1 LGPGW
6 DQDGTKLIFYINGG
20 LMANLPFSNFEQYV
34 DGAILDRGRAYFR
47 NGHVISFEEI
57 QPGEY
62 EAVVEGTEDY
72 LVNLTVINDSLEDCS
87 CTCPYDYGSVCKH
100 IVAAVLYLQ
109 KEEYG
114 LQESPK
120 SKKPGRKPAAKKK
133 TISEQV
139 DEMLGSLSHDDLK
152 DFIKKQCISDPAFR
166 RSFISGFLYKT
177 SGESPEKYREQIR
190 SILRSAKGR
199 DNFIGW
205 ARVGMVGKAINTML
219 EIANRHVSEGNFMSA
234 INICFPVAEEMVKAL
249 DYADDSD
256 GDIGENTNL
265 AFNILAQISES
276 EISEEVRLHLFEQV
290 LKEYK
295 KEIFS
300 GWDWQINLLEIAVQ
314 LAKTDSEAKK
324 VMSLLNTHSHHE
336 YESEQMTKLEY
347 ELIKKISGE
356 AEAEKFI
363 EKNLDNP
370 ELRRK
375 ALTKA
380 IKEKNF
386 EKAEALANDGI
397 KLDSKD
403 KPGLALEWYDWLL
416 KIAMEKNDGN
426 KIIEYARYLFIDGFR
441 NDQDYYAILKKY
453 TEPSEI
459 DVIGKIYIEEQWWER
474 LLGLVSGTK
483 HLPYIQHY
491 EKYLSDLYPAELA
504 EMYEKGIRDYL
515 KRVEGRKHY
524 QEACRYM
531 RRMIKLGARKRV
543 NELILSLRREYPK
556 RRALL
561 EELNKI

>member
-1 LGPGW
+1 MNIPLSQFLHLT
-6 DQDGTKLIFYINGG
+6 DKTIY
-20 LMANLPFSNFEQYV
+20 
-34 DGAILDRGRAYFR
+34 DRGRSYFR
-47 NGHVISFEEI
+47 NGHVISFEEK

-72 LVNLTVINDSLEDCS
+72 LVNLTVKDGEITDSS

-100 IVAAVLYLQ
+100 IVAAVMYLQ
-109 KEEYG
+109 NEEPG
-114 LQESPK
+114 FQEPPK
-120 SKKPGRKPAAKKK
+120 DKKIVKKPAAKKK

-152 DFIKKQCISDPAFR
+152 DFIKKQCISDPDFR

-177 SGESPEKYREQIR
+177 SPESPEKYREQVKG
-190 SILRSAKGR
+190 ILRSARGG
-199 DNFIGW
+199 DNFISW
-205 ARVGMVGKAINTML
+205 SRIGMVGKAVNTML
-219 EIANRHVSEGNFMSA
+219 EIANRLVNEGLFMSA

-256 GDIGENTNL
+256 GDIGENINF
-265 AFNILAQISES
+265 AFDILAQISES
-276 EISEEVRLHLFEQV
+276 EISEEKRLHLFEQV

-324 VMSLLNTHSHHE
+324 VMSLLRTHSHSD

-347 ELIKKISGE
+347 ELVKKISGE
-356 AEAEKFI
+356 VEAEKFI
-363 EKNLDNP
+363 EQNLDNP

-380 IKEKNF
+380 INGNNF
-386 EKAEALANDGI
+386 DKAEALAWDGI
-397 KLDSKD
+397 KADSD
-403 KPGLALEWYDWLL
+403 TKPGLAKEWYNWLL
-416 KIAMEKNDGN
+416 RIAMKNDDRQ

-441 NDQDYYAILKKY
+441 HDQDYYAILKKY
-453 TEPSEI
+453 TQPSDWNNFVEKMISEIRKKSHWSEI
-459 DVIGKIYIEEQWWER
+459 DVIGKIYIEEQWWPR
-474 LLGLVSGTK
+474 LLDLISGNR
-483 HLPYIQHY
+483 HLPTIQHY
-491 EKYLSDLYPAELA
+491 EKYLSELYPAELA
-504 EMYEKGIRDYL
+504 EIYEKGIRDYL
-515 KRVEGRKHY
+515 KRVEGRNHY

-543 NELILSLRREYPK
+543 NELILSLHREYPK

-561 EELNKI
+561 EELTKI

>member
-1 LGPGW
+1 M
-6 DQDGTKLIFYINGG
+6 QI
-20 LMANLPFSNFEQYV
+20 PFSHFEQYV
-34 DGAILDRGRAYFR
+34 DGAILDRGRSYFR

-72 LVNLTVINDSLEDCS
+72 LVNLTVIDDSLEDWS

-100 IVAAVLYLQ
+100 IVAAVMYLQ
-109 KEEYG
+109 NEEPG
-114 LQESPK
+114 LQESPTIK
-120 SKKPGRKPAAKKK
+120 KNEKKPKAKKK

-177 SGESPEKYREQIR
+177 SGESPERYREQVKG
-190 SILRSAKGR
+190 ILRSAKDR
-199 DNFIGW
+199 DNFISW
-205 ARVGMVGKAINTML
+205 SRVGMVGKAVNTML
-219 EIANRHVSEGNFMSA
+219 EIANRHVIGGNFMSA

-256 GDIGENTNL
+256 GDVGENINL
-265 AFNILAQISES
+265 AFDILAKVSES
-276 EISEEVRLHLFEQV
+276 EIPEEVRLHLFEQV
-290 LKEYK
+290 IKDYK

-324 VMSLLNTHSHHE
+324 VMSFLNTHSHYE

-347 ELIKKISGE
+347 ELIKKMKGE
-356 AEAEKFI
+356 DEAFEFI
-363 EKNLDNP
+363 EQNLDNP
-370 ELRRK
+370 ELRRN
-375 ALTKA
+375 ALTKT
-380 IKEKNF
+380 IKENNF

-416 KIAMEKNDGN
+416 KIALKKNDGN

-441 NDQDYYAILKKY
+441 HDQDYYAILKKY
-453 TEPSEI
+453 TEPSQWQNFVEVMISEIRKKGHWSEI

-474 LLGLVSGTK
+474 LLELVSGTK

-504 EMYEKGIRDYL
+504 EMYEKGIREYL
-515 KRVEGRKHY
+515 KRAEGRKHY

-561 EELNKI
+561 EELNNI